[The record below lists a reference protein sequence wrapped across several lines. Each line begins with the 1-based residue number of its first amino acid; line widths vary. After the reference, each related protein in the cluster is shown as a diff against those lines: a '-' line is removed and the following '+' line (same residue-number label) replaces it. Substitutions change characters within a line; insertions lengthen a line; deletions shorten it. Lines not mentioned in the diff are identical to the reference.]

1 VGWIT
6 VVRPVK
12 DADESPEALYTSF
25 AEAPVSTSP
34 TPADTIRAAGLGL
47 AAALE
52 ALLALVFTV
61 AMARLLGPDE
71 YGSLAAL
78 VAAFLILAVA
88 GTGLQTTVAREIGW
102 QSASGALPTR
112 SSVRRWSG
120 ALILVVLGLLVISAV
135 SRDLLAAVI
144 GVDQEWA
151 ACVIVSAA
159 GLWLLISFQRGV
171 LLGARRYRVVG
182 LSMIGETAGW
192 LMLGGAAA
200 FAGLG
205 VTGAILGIAAAEIF
219 VALLLQRTLGGCT
232 SIDPQPA
239 AGRFGFGHVFRSA
252 AVPMVAL
259 VLFAFLLNVDVIAVK
274 HLAAREAAAS
284 SYAAASVAAKLVV
297 WLAIGV
303 GLYLLPEAARR
314 VGEGLDGRGVL
325 KRALGVLAAAAVPI
339 ILLYA
344 LAGRFLL
351 ETVFGSDLAS
361 AAGALSLLGVAM
373 TLLAVTYLTVQYQLA
388 LRRRTFL
395 FLLAAAALIEP
406 VLLWIVGGQFVQI
419 ALALVGLQLLLGL
432 CQIGLALAPSS
443 QAGCLPDFKH

>member
-1 VGWIT
+1 MGGV
-6 VVRPVK
+6 
-12 DADESPEALYTSF
+12 SP
-25 AEAPVSTSP
+25 
-34 TPADTIRAAGLGL
+34 DTMRATGLGL
-47 AAALE
+47 AAALDS
-52 ALLALVFTV
+52 LLALLFTV
-61 AMARLLGPDE
+61 VLARLLGPDE

-78 VAAFLILAVA
+78 VSAFLILAVG
-88 GTGLQTTVAREIGW
+88 GTGLQATVAREIGW
-102 QSASGALPTR
+102 QSAAGTSPPSS
-112 SSVRRWSG
+112 SSVCRWSEVL
-120 ALILVVLGLLVISAV
+120 ALLALCLLVISV
-135 SRDLLAAVI
+135 VFRDFTAAVI

-151 ACVIVSAA
+151 ACVIVPMA

-171 LLGARRYRVVG
+171 LLGARGYRVVG
-182 LSMIGETAGW
+182 LSMIGEPAGW
-192 LMLGGAAA
+192 LVLGGAAA
-200 FAGLG
+200 LAGFG
-205 VTGAILGIAAAEIF
+205 VTGAILGIAVAEVM
-219 VALLLQRTLGGCT
+219 VALLLQFTLRGST
-232 SIDPQPA
+232 SIGRHGG
-239 AGRFGFGHVFRSA
+239 AGRLDPRHVLRSA

-259 VLFAFLLNVDVIAVK
+259 VLFAFLQNVDVIAVK
-274 HLAAREAAAS
+274 HLAAGEAAAS
-284 SYAAASVAAKLVV
+284 SYAAASVAAKVVV